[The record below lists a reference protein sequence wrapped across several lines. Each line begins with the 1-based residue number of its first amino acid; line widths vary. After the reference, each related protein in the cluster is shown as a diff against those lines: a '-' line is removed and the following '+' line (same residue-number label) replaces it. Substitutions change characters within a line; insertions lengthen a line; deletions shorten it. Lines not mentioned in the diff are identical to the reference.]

1 MRESTAGVVIGQ
13 VTTTQDPDHLGKIEV
28 YFPWLGENSPRRWC
42 SMASIMAG
50 QETGAFFMPVVGDEV
65 LVAFQNGDWD
75 HGFIVGCVW
84 NPVQP
89 PPSADDRQRMIR
101 SKNGHTIRFVDSTAV
116 GGNRG
121 ALIVED
127 GHGNTV
133 TLTNGVVSI
142 NSRGHLD
149 LRGST
154 MSIMGRP
161 VNPIGTAI

>member
-1 MRESTAGVVIGQ
+1 MREGTAGVVIGK
-13 VTTTQDPDHLGKIEV
+13 VTNNSDPEHLGQVEV
-28 YFPWLGENSPRRWC
+28 RFPWLGEDSPPRWC
-42 SMASIMAG
+42 SVASVMAG
-50 QETGAFFMPVVGDEV
+50 PDRGVFFMPEPEDEV
-65 LVAFQNGDWD
+65 LVCFQQGDWD
-75 HGFIVGCVW
+75 HGFIVGFVW

-89 PPSADDRQRMIR
+89 PPSADERQRMIR
-101 SKNGHTIRFVDSTAV
+101 SKNGHTIRFVDSTQV

-121 ALIVED
+121 ALILED

-133 TLTNGVVSI
+133 TMTNGVVTI

-161 VNPIGTAI
+161 VSPIGGDI